1 MPVNRDYLEML
12 CSHGMHPVINSPTRE
27 EMINNCLVQSAL
39 DHIFLRHEKKVNLYS
54 GVVTCKISDHYLT
67 FAAFCR
73 GKIATGEADDFKY
86 KDILHF
92 GRYKNELRNMADKF
106 QIDETKSL
114 ESYYDDY
121 ISAVKEAKVKS
132 TLAVKRKHHCTPK
145 RSWITG
151 NILDLIKER
160 DLMFRKWKNSKTEKK
175 NLLGKNILLS
185 EIMFKKK

>member
-1 MPVNRDYLEML
+1 
-12 CSHGMHPVINSPTRE
+12 
-27 EMINNCLVQSAL
+27 MITST
-39 DHIFLRHEKKVNLYS
+39 E
-54 GVVTCKISDHYLT
+54 
-67 FAAFCR
+67 
-73 GKIATGEADDFKY
+73 
-86 KDILHF
+86 ILHF
-92 GRYKNELRNMADKF
+92 GKYKNELRNKADKI

-114 ESYYDDY
+114 ESYHDDF